1 MEHIFS
7 KKTLREFWE
16 KHADAGQHLKTWYEM
31 AKNSNLKTPHDRKR
45 TYAAASVVKKNERC
59 LTSKATLTD

>member
-45 TYAAASVVKKNERC
+45 TYAAASVVK
-59 LTSKATLTD
+59 